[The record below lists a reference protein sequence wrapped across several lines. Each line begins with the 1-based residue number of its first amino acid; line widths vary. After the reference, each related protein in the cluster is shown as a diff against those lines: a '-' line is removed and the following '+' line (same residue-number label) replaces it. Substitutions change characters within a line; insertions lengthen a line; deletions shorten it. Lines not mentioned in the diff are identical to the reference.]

1 MYTLSNPEYNVEMC
15 RQVQDLGI
23 ETVHC
28 STDLAS
34 FSYNLTHLIEVLVP
48 DDEGERQQLYG
59 DAYDELDLC
68 ARLDGL
74 TKTGTW
80 R

>member
-1 MYTLSNPEYNVEMC
+1 MY

-34 FSYNLTHLIEVLVP
+34 FSYNLTHLIEVRHLMMM
-48 DDEGERQQLYG
+48 L
-59 DAYDELDLC
+59 YDELDLC

-74 TKTGTW
+74 TKTGIW

>member
-1 MYTLSNPEYNVEMC
+1 MLYQLGGRLPLPYTVSNPEYNVEMC

-48 DDEGERQQLYG
+48 DDEGERQQL
-59 DAYDELDLC
+59 
-68 ARLDGL
+68 
-74 TKTGTW
+74 
-80 R
+80 

>member
-1 MYTLSNPEYNVEMC
+1 MECGIRVRENNVEMY

-34 FSYNLTHLIEVLVP
+34 FSYNLTHLIEVHVP
-48 DDEGERQQLYG
+48 DDEGERQQL
-59 DAYDELDLC
+59 
-68 ARLDGL
+68 
-74 TKTGTW
+74 
-80 R
+80 